1 MSNCFEKASPQQQT
15 DPTSPAVV
23 SRGLIDLN
31 FKLAWDKRSLNW
43 AVQLIISRS
52 LLMGGQET
60 LAKTIWLESKF
71 DLLS

>member
-31 FKLAWDKRSLNW
+31 FKLA
-43 AVQLIISRS
+43 
-52 LLMGGQET
+52 
-60 LAKTIWLESKF
+60 
-71 DLLS
+71 